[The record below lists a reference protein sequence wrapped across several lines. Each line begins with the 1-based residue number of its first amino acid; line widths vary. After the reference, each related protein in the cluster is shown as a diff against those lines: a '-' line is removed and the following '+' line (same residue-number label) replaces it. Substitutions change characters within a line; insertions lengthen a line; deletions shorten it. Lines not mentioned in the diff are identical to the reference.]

1 MNKHFTKIPI
11 EDSPWFDQQSSDDV
25 VNHGGYLSGLGVK
38 VVDLLEGQKSTS
50 ADSFQTGAQ
59 QAVAR
64 FNITT
69 RAHKKTKRSS
79 FRFSEQKEGDHPTTV
94 FIVADAGRIEAQKQV
109 LGLLQW
115 CMFVELKRHKNHH
128 RPVYLIADEATNFK
142 LHDLGSLLTW
152 GRGYGLR
159 LHLIIQNLPVF
170 RKVYGKDVLST
181 LLSET
186 EIKQFLPGQREP
198 ETLALIEKSMLGEQS
213 LIAEGHSGNKETPNY
228 WISGTD
234 YREEGRV
241 LMTSDEI
248 RRTDKSILILRRN
261 KPMLT
266 QLPPIA
272 AIAPFRDIIDINPFH
287 GKPFL
292 RPVVLT
298 LRRNK
303 QGLFSEVRGFF
314 CGMFKAE
321 KPELRE
327 RKMRLLK
334 MAKGARMASGLVDLW
349 VLALIAAF
357 IASPIG
363 PHLRWSYQYHQF
375 GNGPRSF
382 VSCNYIGSRGMITP
396 DLAPR
401 CPLIVFLD
409 SRLWRK

>member
-1 MNKHFTKIPI
+1 
-11 EDSPWFDQQSSDDV
+11 
-25 VNHGGYLSGLGVK
+25 
-38 VVDLLEGQKSTS
+38 
-50 ADSFQTGAQ
+50 
-59 QAVAR
+59 
-64 FNITT
+64 
-69 RAHKKTKRSS
+69 
-79 FRFSEQKEGDHPTTV
+79 
-94 FIVADAGRIEAQKQV
+94 
-109 LGLLQW
+109 
-115 CMFVELKRHKNHH
+115 MFVELKRHKNHH
-128 RPVYLIADEATNFK
+128 RPVYLIADEAINFK

-159 LHLIIQNLPVF
+159 LHLIIQNLPAF

-186 EIKQFLPGQREP
+186 EIKQFLPGQREL

-241 LMTSDEI
+241 LMTADEI
-248 RRTDKSILILRRN
+248 RRTDSTILILRRN

-287 GKPFL
+287 GKLFL

-303 QGLFSEVRGFF
+303 QRLFSGVRHFLNRI
-314 CGMFKAE
+314 FKTE

-327 RKMRLLK
+327 RKTRLLK

-349 VLALIAAF
+349 AIALIVALV
-357 IASPIG
+357 ASPIG
-363 PHLRWSYQYHQF
+363 PHLRWSYQYHQY
-375 GNGPRSF
+375 GNGARSF
-382 VSCNYIGSRGMITP
+382 VGCNYVGSREMITP
-396 DLAPR
+396 NLAPR

-409 SRLWRK
+409 SRLWRR